1 MTNAIMMN
9 DSSKR
14 KERATTIDGERIS
27 LYVETNGVVEE
38 HSVLWNDTDVAPQI
52 LQPKLANVRA
62 KKWYTSSIDIIKSK

>member
-38 HSVLWNDTDVAPQI
+38 HSVLWKGLGTNLGRV
-52 LQPKLANVRA
+52 
-62 KKWYTSSIDIIKSK
+62 